1 MLNLSTL
8 QSAAIET
15 LNVLNLS
22 TLQTATIETLNVLN
36 LSTLQS
42 ASIDSLAVL
51 SLSTL
56 SLQTI
61 DSLAVSSLSTLERL
75 AVNMLDVSSLSTLSY
90 QQIDFLAVSSIS
102 TLQNASIEFLAVSSL
117 STLNEIV
124 VLGSSILSTVFSG
137 TIYAQG
143 DMYATGFNNYSD
155 RRLKSNIQQYIPKHL
170 PDPVEFEWI
179 KTGTRDIGVIAQDVF
194 AIEPACVQSTTDG
207 TLCVD
212 YSKLTILLLAQVKDL
227 QKQVQELRAALL

>member
-1 MLNLSTL
+1 
-8 QSAAIET
+8 
-15 LNVLNLS
+15 LNLS
-22 TLQTATIETLNVLN
+22 TLQTAAIDSLSVLA
-36 LSTLQS
+36 LSTLQN
-42 ASIDSLAVL
+42 ASIDSLSVL
-51 SLSTL
+51 TLSTL
-56 SLQTI
+56 QTAAI

-75 AVNMLDVSSLSTLSY
+75 SVNLLEVSSLSTLSY

-102 TLQNASIEFLAVSSL
+102 TLQTASIEFLAVSSI
-117 STLNEIV
+117 STLNELV
-124 VLGSSILSTVFSG
+124 VLGSTILSTIFAG

-155 RRLKSNIQQYIPKHL
+155 RRLKSNIQQYIPKQL

-194 AIEPACVQSTTDG
+194 TIEPACVQSTADG